1 MISVSGSRPTLR
13 QVDAVVGE
21 GLQVRRGFSTSRAP
35 GARAA
40 WSMCRR
46 GEVGQRLLVRID
58 MADFLLAAW
67 FLWITP
73 LLAALSSA
81 RDAARS
87 ATAAFSL
94 SPASAASRNLR
105 MDVFS
110 ADFTDLLRWRRF
122 SFCLIRLI
130 WDLIFATRE
139 PRRFSLSDSVRAARY
154 STGRGEPGYQPPAR
168 PPKRRRRAVACRGAA
183 AAGGAPRYGGQ
194 ACDGPAWW
202 RPVSGVAASGV
213 AEAGCGVGHR
223 K

>member
-1 MISVSGSRPTLR
+1 MPW
-13 QVDAVVGE
+13 
-21 GLQVRRGFSTSRAP
+21 RRASEAG
-35 GARAA
+35 
-40 WSMCRR
+40 
-46 GEVGQRLLVRID
+46 VGQRLSARTA

-87 ATAAFSL
+87 ATTAFSL

-139 PRRFSLSDSVRAARY
+139 PRRFSLSDSVRAARCP
-154 STGRGEPGYQPPAR
+154 PGADRQVTSHRRDR
-168 PPKRRRRAVACRGAA
+168 PN
-183 AAGGAPRYGGQ
+183 
-194 ACDGPAWW
+194 
-202 RPVSGVAASGV
+202 
-213 AEAGCGVGHR
+213 
-223 K
+223 